1 LSLSERSI
9 GSEGVALLPAEQM
22 ETLLSREQ
30 TSSQFLILFTAVL
43 LAVACSCS
51 AHPTKQAEQ
60 YPAREQN
67 YHSPQYTGKLEAD
80 DGQWIRPAKDLA
92 SSRYST
98 LDEINTQNV
107 KNLSVAFT
115 FSLGTNRGAE
125 AAPIV
130 ANYTMYIVTPFPNI
144 VYALDLTKPGAPVKW
159 SFDPHPSPAS
169 QGVAC
174 CDVVNRGGV
183 YSDGKFYFNTLDDF
197 TIALDTN
204 TGKQVWRTQVGDIQK
219 GESMTMAPLVVKNK
233 VIVGVSGGEFGV
245 RGWVKALDKDSG
257 KTVWTAYSTGPD
269 KEVLI
274 GPRFHPFYKQD
285 QGKDLGVSTWPPDAW
300 KIGGGGMWG
309 WMSYDPELNLLFHG
323 TANPG
328 PWNADERPGDNKW
341 TAGIFARDPDTG
353 EAIWFYQYSPHDLY
367 DYDGINENILLDLP
381 INGQT
386 RKVIVHPER
395 NGYMYVMDRST
406 GQVLSAKPFG
416 YVNTSTGVDLNT
428 GLLQYVPEKKPGFGS
443 VTRNICPPAPG
454 TKDWQPAA
462 FSPRT
467 GLLYV
472 PHQNLCMDE
481 EDVTPNYIQG
491 TPYVGANVKMYAGP
505 GGNGGIFT
513 AWDPVNGKAVWELKD
528 HFPFWSGALATA
540 GDVVFFGTMDGW
552 FKAVDARSGQELW
565 KFKTGSGIIGQPVA
579 YRGPDG
585 KQYVAI
591 LSGIGGWAGAIVSG
605 GLDSRDPTA
614 ALGFTSAMKDL
625 PAATTKGGMLYV
637 FKLP

>member
-1 LSLSERSI
+1 MEKEISLGHF
-9 GSEGVALLPAEQM
+9 GSSGLHGNQ
-22 ETLLSREQ
+22 TLLKLSRNRAC
-30 TSSQFLILFTAVL
+30 LAAIAVL
-43 LAVACSCS
+43 ALALTACSTHS
-51 AHPTKQAEQ
+51 ASTPKDQ
-60 YPAREQN
+60 YPAHAQD
-67 YHSPQYTGKLEAD
+67 YHSTSYAGKLEPD

-92 SSRYST
+92 STRYST

-107 KNLSVAFT
+107 KNLGVAFT

-130 ANYTMYIVTPFPNI
+130 ANNTMFIVTPFPNI

-183 YSDGKFYFNTLDDF
+183 YSDGKFFFNTLDDF
-197 TIALDTN
+197 TIGIDAN
-204 TGKQVWRTQVGDIQK
+204 TGKQVWRTQVGDIQN

-245 RGWVKALDKDSG
+245 RGWVKALDTATG
-257 KTVWTAYSTGPD
+257 KIVWTAYSTGPD
-269 KEVLI
+269 SEVLI
-274 GPRFHPFYKQD
+274 GSRFHPFYKQD
-285 QGKDLGVSTWPPDAW
+285 QGKDLGVSSWPPDAW

-309 WMSYDPELNLLFHG
+309 WMSYDPETNLLFHG

-328 PWNADERPGDNKW
+328 PWNSDERPGDNKW

-367 DYDGINENILLDLP
+367 DYDGINENVLLDLP
-381 INGQT
+381 VNGQT
-386 RKVIVHPER
+386 RKVIVHPDR
-395 NGYMYVMDRST
+395 NGYMYVMDRAT
-406 GQVLSAKPFG
+406 GQVYSAHPFG
-416 YVNTSTGVDLNT
+416 YINTSTRVDLNT
-428 GLLQYVPEKKPGFGS
+428 GQLQYVAEKKPGFGS
-443 VTRNICPPAPG
+443 VTRNICPTAPG
-454 TKDWQPAA
+454 AKDWQPMA

-481 EDVTPNYIQG
+481 EGVSPNYIQG
-491 TPYVGANVKMYAGP
+491 TPYVGANVKMYPGP
-505 GGNGGIFT
+505 GGNGGVFT
-513 AWDPVNGKAVWELKD
+513 AWDPVAGKAVWELKD
-528 HFPFWSGALATA
+528 RFPFWSGAVATA

-565 KFKTGSGIIGQPVA
+565 RFKTGSGIIGQPVV

-585 KQYVAI
+585 HEYVAI
-591 LSGIGGWAGAIVSG
+591 LSGIGGWAGGIVSG

-614 ALGFTSAMKDL
+614 ALGFVGAMKDL
-625 PAATTKGGMLYV
+625 PSVTTKGGMLYV